1 MRTSGWLK
9 PVFTSNRGGGG
20 KLWVGGVWDGGRRKA
35 DGRGPAWPGEGQ
47 VCNGEVRS
55 RRAAM
60 KSEAALS
67 LMSNL
72 YDTLQGG
79 YFQCIIGEELSAE
92 VSQVLVLYK

>member
-1 MRTSGWLK
+1 MEVEEKQMEGDQL
-9 PVFTSNRGGGG
+9 
-20 KLWVGGVWDGGRRKA
+20 
-35 DGRGPAWPGEGQ
+35 GPGAQ

-72 YDTLQGG
+72 YGTLQDR
-79 YFQCIIGEELSAE
+79 YFQCIIGEKLSA
-92 VSQVLVLYK
+92 

>member
-1 MRTSGWLK
+1 MAG
-9 PVFTSNRGGGG
+9 
-20 KLWVGGVWDGGRRKA
+20 LWDEGRIKA
-35 DGRGPAWPGEGQ
+35 DGRGPAWLGGQ

-72 YDTLQGG
+72 YGTLQGR
-79 YFQCIIGEELSAE
+79 YFQCIIGEKLSA
-92 VSQVLVLYK
+92 